1 MKAQLHPGIFALATL
16 VAMAAQHERP
26 GFAQSPDDPFGAA
39 TALDP
44 STYAPAA
51 KPAAAPRA
59 LLMSTADDDAANPY
73 GNPTFGLPFTGRA
86 NEPTLQKVAAA
97 VRAAK
102 DDAGRTTAQ
111 EQLQKLLNE
120 TFDADMKRRE
130 LELTKLEQRVQALR
144 QQATRR
150 QAKKAEIIEL
160 QTRVLLNE
168 VDGLGFYSGGEKNSP
183 NLVSGGEFYGGMA
196 PIPAGVPGQ
205 PPVSDLARPV
215 PEPTPDVRN

>member
-1 MKAQLHPGIFALATL
+1 MKVQLHPGIFALATL

-26 GFAQSPDDPFGAA
+26 GFAQSPDDAFGAA
-39 TALDP
+39 AARDP
-44 STYAPAA
+44 SAVAQIAPTAA
-51 KPAAAPRA
+51 GATGVFWSKSADGAPNP
-59 LLMSTADDDAANPY
+59 LGSVFVTAPDQPS
-73 GNPTFGLPFTGRA
+73 
-86 NEPTLQKVAAA
+86 LQQAAAA

-130 LELTKLEQRVQALR
+130 LELTKLEQRVEALR

-150 QAKKAEIIEL
+150 QAKKADIIEL

-168 VDGLGFYSGGEKNSP
+168 ADGLGFYSGGEKNSL
-183 NLVSGGEFYGGMA
+183 NLVPAGEFYGGMA
-196 PIPAGVPGQ
+196 PMPAGLPGQ
-205 PPVSDLARPV
+205 PPLSDVARP
-215 PEPTPDVRN
+215 TPSVRD